1 MFVSLVQRAATLK
14 RRDRVMKYCI
24 KLAIA
29 LTLVLAVLP
38 SHGFGSFF
46 TSLAQRQ
53 SIDVMREQGGISLD
67 QHFQEPQVITV
78 NGFYYQGHNK
88 KRKGSVW
95 VNGEQLSEKESRSG
109 ITIERLNKK
118 DHTARVILNEGAP
131 SHVFKPGQKIYLDR
145 YEMKD
150 AYQ

>member
-14 RRDRVMKYCI
+14 RRDRAMKYCV

-29 LTLVLAVLP
+29 LTLILVVLP
-38 SHGFGSFF
+38 SHAFGDFF
-46 TSLAQRQ
+46 TSLAQRK
-53 SIDVMREQGGISLD
+53 SIDVMREQEGISLEP
-67 QHFQEPQVITV
+67 HFQEPQVITV

-95 VNGEQLSEKESRSG
+95 VNGEQLSEKESRNG
-109 ITIERLNKK
+109 ISIERLNKK
-118 DHTARVILNEGAP
+118 DHTARIILNESKA
-131 SHVFKPGQKIYLDR
+131 SHAFKPGQKMYLDQ